1 MNQAVTLTFSLKY
14 LVNFSKSSS
23 LSKKV
28 QLMMSND
35 VPLLV
40 CVVLATSCDCVL
52 KVSLRRCRMASTRAS
67 SGTTWHRKSAMTRRS
82 SRHGKSSSVVMLA
95 ISLLSHLARSL
106 FRIFPMSHRYSLCIS
121 SSNLHVSSQI
131 RVLRSPW
138 QARAPALWECESRV
152 AFMWSRDKVG

>member
-40 CVVLATSCDCVL
+40 CLPFLTLRHIIHCSLQVSYEFNEGHIRYYLAPKIGD
-52 KVSLRRCRMASTRAS
+52 
-67 SGTTWHRKSAMTRRS
+67 
-82 SRHGKSSSVVMLA
+82 
-95 ISLLSHLARSL
+95 
-106 FRIFPMSHRYSLCIS
+106 
-121 SSNLHVSSQI
+121 
-131 RVLRSPW
+131 
-138 QARAPALWECESRV
+138 
-152 AFMWSRDKVG
+152 D

>member
-40 CVVLATSCDCVL
+40 ST
-52 KVSLRRCRMASTRAS
+52 ASWFS
-67 SGTTWHRKSAMTRRS
+67 I
-82 SRHGKSSSVVMLA
+82 RH
-95 ISLLSHLARSL
+95 
-106 FRIFPMSHRYSLCIS
+106 
-121 SSNLHVSSQI
+121 
-131 RVLRSPW
+131 
-138 QARAPALWECESRV
+138 APACSGRQLLADIPNFLQISFDFSQGHIRYYL
-152 AFMWSRDKVG
+152 APKIGDD

>member
-40 CVVLATSCDCVL
+40 RLILRFLYYWDVHGADTRVVAFC
-52 KVSLRRCRMASTRAS
+52 RCRTHSTRAS
-67 SGTTWHRKSAMTRRS
+67 SGTTSHPKSATTSRRLITFG
-82 SRHGKSSSVVMLA
+82 RARYRALFVNAIAVV
-95 ISLLSHLARSL
+95 
-106 FRIFPMSHRYSLCIS
+106 
-121 SSNLHVSSQI
+121 
-131 RVLRSPW
+131 
-138 QARAPALWECESRV
+138 
-152 AFMWSRDKVG
+152 VG

>member
-40 CVVLATSCDCVL
+40 SYAFGQGHIRYYLAPKIGD
-52 KVSLRRCRMASTRAS
+52 
-67 SGTTWHRKSAMTRRS
+67 
-82 SRHGKSSSVVMLA
+82 
-95 ISLLSHLARSL
+95 
-106 FRIFPMSHRYSLCIS
+106 
-121 SSNLHVSSQI
+121 
-131 RVLRSPW
+131 
-138 QARAPALWECESRV
+138 E
-152 AFMWSRDKVG
+152 

>member
-40 CVVLATSCDCVL
+40 SICCSVSLSECVL
-52 KVSLRRCRMASTRAS
+52 KRERQVSYGFNQGHIRYY
-67 SGTTWHRKSAMTRRS
+67 
-82 SRHGKSSSVVMLA
+82 LA
-95 ISLLSHLARSL
+95 PKIG
-106 FRIFPMSHRYSLCIS
+106 
-121 SSNLHVSSQI
+121 
-131 RVLRSPW
+131 
-138 QARAPALWECESRV
+138 
-152 AFMWSRDKVG
+152 DD